1 MSMNG
6 REPSDFKFSGGE
18 DEQSALLQRTR
29 KNRRVAKSGNRATA
43 FFIVLLLV
51 LGGLF
56 AFAYMDIRKRVAQLE
71 ETGERNVQE
80 MVAEMEAQ
88 VSLVTGRYDQLQK
101 SLTEEVF
108 PMDEIF
114 LALESSTS
122 ALKDQLNT
130 IDAQVAALETTQAE
144 KADKSALEKA
154 VAEMTDALPPINERV
169 NGLAS
174 RIEAA
179 EADSAAKL
187 AAHEERLAALSAA
200 VREYVDAAVQ
210 ARQAADESL
219 STLNR
224 EIADLKTE
232 MSALTSVAIDQKT
245 LEKALNSQRA
255 ALGKRIDALS
265 GGVDRNAKT
274 LRSIQNKVNAVEQTA
289 EAAARALRESP
300 PKTIQAPP
308 QPGTFLEQDI
318 Q

>member
-88 VSLVTGRYDQLQK
+88 VSLVTGRYDKLQK

-130 IDAQVAALETTQAE
+130 IEAQVAALETTQAE